1 MIGYKRLVVRCQN
14 QKLWYCRSLV
24 SEPYFTITTIIYNF
38 TAFIQTESSKLPLQ
52 QHSSSFM
59 EHFTFLSQTIPIC
72 KVEVETEWAAF
83 RRVQWWTGLLQRNW
97 KYLLR
102 IMNDFLWR
110 TRDDKNYV
118 MRFGDFT
125 TAGAWHINRWWYSL
139 LLSLFHFIQSRLSC
153 FISYQQRVAAV
164 IE

>member
-1 MIGYKRLVVRCQN
+1 
-14 QKLWYCRSLV
+14 
-24 SEPYFTITTIIYNF
+24 
-38 TAFIQTESSKLPLQ
+38 
-52 QHSSSFM
+52 M

-110 TRDDKNYV
+110 PRDDKNYL

-125 TAGAWHINRWWYSL
+125 TTGTWHIRCQVMILTVPIIISFHSVWVIFYPAADGRLATKGGGTDGAKQSSE
-139 LLSLFHFIQSRLSC
+139 LSRAEGRRIDGLGVCRIWHQEDSSWIWLINHRSNFLWQNWSC
-153 FISYQQRVAAV
+153 
-164 IE
+164 